1 MNQRHPQLLSHQP
14 STTIWAKMP
23 DKGKKRSAPSDDAGE
38 EDKGQCSK
46 RLRTIATL
54 PSIGKP
60 SRLRSLGSPKARP
73 RNRPRANANA
83 RRPTIAL
90 NPSTPLQIIPSESPY
105 KLGSFDF
112 WPITHKS
119 LGRAA
124 GNSVL
129 PDYES
134 IFNVLSRWQIQGI
147 MDGGIRCFIPDLP
160 NVESGEEKGRMW
172 CFGIMSQEIDELA
185 ISSLALTDAFEC
197 DIANFPQHRDGET
210 VESVVGNTF
219 TPMTGIVS
227 ASRGVFK
234 MNCSPVWTEVHN
246 GGENNGLGI
255 ELCEV
260 FEGYLEMAVKYDP
273 SVAQEYGSGH
283 GYKFR
288 SGLWGIRSRCRDFM
302 LKYD

>member
-1 MNQRHPQLLSHQP
+1 
-14 STTIWAKMP
+14 MP
-23 DKGKKRSAPSDDAGE
+23 DKGKKRSAPSDNAGE
-38 EDKGQCSK
+38 EDKGPCSK

-54 PSIGKP
+54 PPISKP
-60 SRLRSLGSPKARP
+60 PRLRSIGSPKARP

-119 LGRAA
+119 LERAA
-124 GNSVL
+124 GNSIQ

-134 IFNVLSRWQIQGI
+134 IFNVLSMWQNQGI
-147 MDGGIRCFIPDLP
+147 MPDGVIQCFIPDLP
-160 NVESGEEKGRMW
+160 NVQSPEEKSRMW
-172 CFGIMSQEIDELA
+172 CFGIMSQGIDEIA
-185 ISSLALTDAFEC
+185 VSSLALTDAFKC

-219 TPMTGIVS
+219 IPRTGIVS
-227 ASRGVFK
+227 ASTGVFK
-234 MNCSPVWTEVHN
+234 MNCSPVWTDLHN
-246 GGENNGLGI
+246 SRENNGLGI

-260 FEGYLEMAVKYDP
+260 FEGYLEMAVTYDP
-273 SVAQEYGSGH
+273 SVAEDHGSGH
-283 GYKFR
+283 GYIFR
-288 SGLWGIRSRCRDFM
+288 SGLWGLRSRRRDFM
-302 LKYD
+302 SKYF